1 MNLHSSAKT
10 CPRSRALLV
19 LRVRR
24 LGWTVRQA
32 AEAAGIS
39 ARMAY
44 KWLARF
50 RKEGRVGLKDRSSR
64 PLRAPNRLEAAV
76 VAQVIDLRRSRLPA
90 TEVARQLGMPRST
103 VGLVLRRK
111 GLSRWSALEKK
122 EPPRRYEIAEPGGL
136 IHLDT
141 KKLGKIQGVGHRI
154 HGDYTRRSRGIG
166 WEHLHI
172 AIDAHSR
179 SSYAEVLPDER
190 KETTAAFLQRALS
203 HYASLGIRVQRIL
216 TDNGMCYHSKLV
228 RTVCESEGIRHSF
241 TRPYRPQTNGK
252 AERFIQTAL
261 REWAYRLAYASSE
274 QRSQALEAWL
284 HHYNHHRS
292 HSALGGLTPAQKL
305 NNVLGCDT

>member
-10 CPRSRALLV
+10 YPFSRGILV
-19 LRVRR
+19 RRVRR

-32 AEAAGIS
+32 AQAAGIS
-39 ARMAY
+39 LRTAY

-50 RKEGRVGLKDRSSR
+50 RKEGRAGLMDRSCR
-64 PLRAPNRLEAAV
+64 PLRAPNRIEAAV
-76 VAQVIDLRRSRLPA
+76 VAKVIDLRRSRLPA

-103 VGLVLRRK
+103 VGLILRRK

-136 IHLDT
+136 LHLDI
-141 KKLGKIQGVGHRI
+141 KKLGRIQGVGHRI
-154 HGDYTRRSRGIG
+154 HGDRRTRQRGIG
-166 WEHLHI
+166 WEHLHV

-179 SSYAEVLPDER
+179 SSYAEILSDET

-203 HYASLGIRVQRIL
+203 HYTSQGVRVQRIL

-228 RTVCESEGIRHSF
+228 QAVCEVHGIKHSF

-261 REWAYRLAYASSE
+261 REWAYRLAYQSSE
-274 QRSQALEAWL
+274 QRSQALKAWL
-284 HHYNHHRS
+284 HHYNHHRP
-292 HSALGGLTPAQKL
+292 HSALGGLPPAHKL
-305 NNVLGCDT
+305 NGLFGRDS

>member
-10 CPRSRALLV
+10 SPFSRGLLV
-19 LRVRR
+19 RRVRC
-24 LGWTVRQA
+24 LGWTVRRA

-39 ARMAY
+39 PRTAF

-50 RKEGRVGLKDRSSR
+50 KKEGRAGLRDRSCR
-64 PLRAPNRLEAAV
+64 PANSPKRTEAAV
-76 VAQVIDLRRSRLPA
+76 VAKVIDLRRSRLPA
-90 TEVARQLGMPRST
+90 SEVARQLGLPRST
-103 VGLVLRRK
+103 VGLILRRK

-136 IHLDT
+136 VHLDI

-154 HGDYTRRSRGIG
+154 HGDRRTRQRGIG
-166 WEHLHI
+166 WEHLHV

-190 KETTAAFLQRALS
+190 KETTAAFLQRALL
-203 HYASLGIRVQRIL
+203 HFGSLGAVVQRIL
-216 TDNGMCYHSKLV
+216 SDNGMCYHSKLV
-228 RTVCESEGIRHSF
+228 QAVCAAHGVKHSF
-241 TRPYRPQTNGK
+241 TKPYRPRTNGK

-261 REWAYRLAYASSE
+261 REWAYRLAYQSSE
-274 QRSQALEAWL
+274 QRSQALKAWL

-292 HSALGGLTPAQKL
+292 HSALGGLTPADKL
-305 NNVLGCDT
+305 NSVFGRDT

>member
-24 LGWTVRQA
+24 MGWTVRKA

-50 RKEGRVGLKDRSSR
+50 RMEGRAGLMDRSSR

-76 VAQVIDLRRSRLPA
+76 VAKVIDLRRSRLPA

-103 VGLVLRRK
+103 VGLILRRK
-111 GLSRWSALEKK
+111 GLSRWSALERK

-136 IHLDT
+136 LHLDI

-154 HGDYTRRSRGIG
+154 HGDRRTRQRGIG
-166 WEHLHI
+166 WEHLHV

-190 KETTAAFLQRALS
+190 KETTAAFLQRALF
-203 HYASLGIRVQRIL
+203 HYASQGVQVRRIL

-228 RTVCESEGIRHSF
+228 QAVCDSQGIRHSF

-274 QRSQALEAWL
+274 QRSQALKAWL
-284 HHYNHHRS
+284 HHYNYHRS

-305 NNVLGCDT
+305 NNVFGRDS

>member
-24 LGWTVRQA
+24 MGWTVRKA

-50 RKEGRVGLKDRSSR
+50 RMEGRAGLMDRSSR

-76 VAQVIDLRRSRLPA
+76 VAKVIDLRRSRLPA

-103 VGLVLRRK
+103 VGLILRRK
-111 GLSRWSALEKK
+111 GLSRWSALERK

-136 IHLDT
+136 LHLDI

-154 HGDYTRRSRGIG
+154 HGDRRTRQRGIG
-166 WEHLHI
+166 WEHLHV

-190 KETTAAFLQRALS
+190 KETTAAFLQRALF
-203 HYASLGIRVQRIL
+203 HYASQGVQVRRIL

-228 RTVCESEGIRHSF
+228 QAVCDSQGIRHSF

-274 QRSQALEAWL
+274 QRSQALKAWL
-284 HHYNHHRS
+284 HHYNYHRS

-305 NNVLGCDT
+305 NNVFGRDT

>member
-10 CPRSRALLV
+10 CPFSRGLLV
-19 LRVRR
+19 RRVRCQ
-24 LGWTVRQA
+24 GWTVKQA
-32 AEAAGIS
+32 AEAAQIS
-39 ARMAY
+39 VRTAY

-50 RKEGRVGLKDRSSR
+50 RMEGRAGLRDRSCR
-64 PLRAPNRLEAAV
+64 PLRAPSRTEAAV
-76 VAQVIDLRRSRLPA
+76 VAKVIDLRRSRLPA

-122 EPPRRYEIAEPGGL
+122 EPPRRYEISEPGGL
-136 IHLDT
+136 VHLDI
-141 KKLGKIQGVGHRI
+141 KKLGRIQGVGHRI
-154 HGDYTRRSRGIG
+154 HGDRRTRQRGIG

-179 SSYAEVLPDER
+179 SSYAEVLPDEK
-190 KETTAAFLQRALS
+190 KETTAAFLQRALF
-203 HYASLGIRVQRIL
+203 HYACQGVQVRRIL

-228 RTVCESEGIRHSF
+228 QAVCESQGIRHTF

-261 REWAYRLAYASSE
+261 REWAYRLAYQSSE
-274 QRSQALEAWL
+274 QRSQALKAWL
-284 HHYNHHRS
+284 HHYNHHRP
-292 HSALGGLTPAQKL
+292 HSALAGLSPAEKL
-305 NNVLGCDT
+305 NNVLSRDT